1 MDNITNMTNIGIAE
15 FMALYNITDL
25 SAFTDLDPNCFDD
38 YAVVILGIC
47 LFISE
52 ILPFYK
58 KYCKEDKTNLEIDT
72 INSNEPVIERQGSL
86 VQEADG
92 ILHLGMKLYEKFKK
106 K

>member
-47 LFISE
+47 LLISE

-92 ILHLGMKLYEKFKK
+92 IIHLGMKLYEKFKK

>member
-38 YAVVILGIC
+38 YAVVILGTC